1 MVERTGPALAIVG
14 SCGGCPHL
22 RPSTVGGHRLGF
34 VDCAHP
40 LKPVPFIGNV
50 NTSITTPADCPE
62 LAPARFALARAI
74 VAEADASA
82 EEAAPTKEPK
92 RKRPSKWIRVA
103 PGEAAALGVK
113 DPNAGWIWRSP
124 VGLYFVWVQERPR
137 HEPPYYAGAR
147 VGADGHPD
155 TYTRQGGP
163 KRPAW
168 VASMGRPS
176 SWLCD
181 SGTFSEAKEACH
193 EDARQ
198 RAASAPHGAQE
209 ESDQ

>member
-1 MVERTGPALAIVG
+1 MKRA
-14 SCGGCPHL
+14 
-22 RPSTVGGHRLGF
+22 RL
-34 VDCAHP
+34 
-40 LKPVPFIGNV
+40 
-50 NTSITTPADCPE
+50 S
-62 LAPARFALARAI
+62 LARS
-74 VAEADASA
+74 VVEEADAIREDASPA
-82 EEAAPTKEPK
+82 KEPK

-103 PGEAAALGVK
+103 PGEAEALGVK
-113 DPNAGWIWRSP
+113 DPNAGWIWKSP

-147 VGADGHPD
+147 VGEEGYPD

-168 VASMGRPS
+168 VTSMGRPS

-193 EDARQ
+193 EDARR
-198 RAASAPHGAQE
+198 RADAERVTGY
-209 ESDQ
+209 SDELA